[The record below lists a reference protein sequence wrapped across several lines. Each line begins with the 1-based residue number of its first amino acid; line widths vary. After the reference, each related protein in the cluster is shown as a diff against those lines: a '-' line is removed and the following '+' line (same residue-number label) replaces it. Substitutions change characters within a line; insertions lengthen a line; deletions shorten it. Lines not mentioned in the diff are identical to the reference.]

1 MKLKTVV
8 YLTLGVFTGLLVL
21 GVLTTTLSV
30 ISAPGRVIQET
41 LKTNN
46 IIENYEMFYDL
57 KTGYERRVADIGAH
71 TGLVSDAT
79 GAEQN
84 RLKIELAGL
93 QQTCRDLVARYNS
106 ASQKMNQNLFKANDL
121 PYELDINT
129 CK

>member
-1 MKLKTVV
+1 MKLKTII
-8 YLTLGVFTGLLVL
+8 YLGLGGFAGLLAL

-30 ISAPGRVIQET
+30 VSAPGRVIQET

-46 IIENYEMFYDL
+46 IISNYEMFYDL
-57 KTGYERRVADIGAH
+57 KTGFERRVADIESH
-71 TGLVSDAT
+71 TGLVETAT

-84 RLKIELAGL
+84 RLRIELAGL

-106 ASQKMNQNLFKANDL
+106 ASQKMNQNLFKGSDL